1 MTLMLQ
7 KEVVDRIISAPGGGE
22 YGYLSVLVQF
32 YTEAAKLFEV
42 PPQAFKPQPKVQSA
56 VLRLRLRDRP
66 AVEVADEAEFLEL
79 VGAAFAQ
86 RRKTILNCL
95 AAVKDSGSKKEIEE
109 ILGRAEI
116 DPRRRGET
124 LSLAEFA
131 ALDNEWRKRE
141 RRAVS

>member
-1 MTLMLQ
+1 
-7 KEVVDRIISAPGGGE
+7 
-22 YGYLSVLVQF
+22 
-32 YTEAAKLFEV
+32 
-42 PPQAFKPQPKVQSA
+42 
-56 VLRLRLRDRP
+56 LRLRLRDRP